1 MEAADHDEEPP
12 QVTQL
17 QQRNR
22 YLRRALEKLSDRER
36 VIIGARYAL
45 TEEEEQTLA
54 MLAHRLNLSIE
65 RVRQIER
72 AALQKLGH
80 ALADMGV
87 SASSLFWV
95 VQLLRRSALQQLVE
109 VRCACFATVELKAFW
124 RTFRTIAVAQRIMEL
139 QISS

>member
-87 SASSLFWV
+87 SASSLF
-95 VQLLRRSALQQLVE
+95 
-109 VRCACFATVELKAFW
+109 
-124 RTFRTIAVAQRIMEL
+124 
-139 QISS
+139 